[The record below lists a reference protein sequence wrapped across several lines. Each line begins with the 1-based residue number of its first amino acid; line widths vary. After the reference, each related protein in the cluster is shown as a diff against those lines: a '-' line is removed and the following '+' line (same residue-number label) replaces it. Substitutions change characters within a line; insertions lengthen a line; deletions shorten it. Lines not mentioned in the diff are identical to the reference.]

1 MGTHMLKL
9 LVAGAGLA
17 LLTAMPAFAACTDIT
32 SKTIALTG
40 CIDKEWQP
48 IEGTGA
54 QEFSY
59 LTADQNFGLM
69 LITEKETIPAA
80 QFREAI
86 ITNAITAI
94 KGTKD
99 DVKIVGERIENIDGK
114 PFNVLEYTIP
124 NGGNPVLFQN
134 FYYSQ
139 PGFGSVQILGFS
151 LVGDSNAAAY
161 KTGVFTSTVKLEE

>member
-1 MGTHMLKL
+1 MLKT

-17 LLTAMPAFAACTDIT
+17 LLTAMPAFAACTEIS

-59 LTADQNFGLM
+59 LTADQNFGIM

-80 QFREAI
+80 QFRDAI
-86 ITNAITAI
+86 IQNAINGSGGTAA
-94 KGTKD
+94 
-99 DVKIVGERIENIDGK
+99 DVKIVRERIVEVDGK
-114 PFNVLEYTIP
+114 PFNVIEYTIP
-124 NGGNPVLFQN
+124 NNGQPILFQN
-134 FYYSQ
+134 FYYSA
-139 PGFGSVQILGFS
+139 PNYGSLQILAYS
-151 LVGDSNAAAY
+151 LETDATASAFRAGLFAATAKVG
-161 KTGVFTSTVKLEE
+161 G